1 MNFIPLFLIQ
11 KGLDDRIRQEHGL
24 IGRDLIAEKV
34 LALQVELAELA
45 NETRCFKYWSKKP
58 PSAREVILEEY
69 VDGLHFVISLGI
81 EMGYAY
87 EADERTAADMPLTER
102 FTALLALTAVFGQ
115 RREADV
121 YRDLFD
127 AFWGLGAGLGFS
139 AAEIEAAYL
148 AKNEVNHRRQEQG
161 Y

>member
-1 MNFIPLFLIQ
+1 MDFNRLFVIQ

-24 IGRDLIAEKV
+24 IGRDLTADKI

-45 NETRCFKYWSKKP
+45 NETRCFKYWSKKQ
-58 PSAREVILEEY
+58 PSARETILEEY
-69 VDGLHFVISLGI
+69 VDGLHFVISLGV
-81 EMGYAY
+81 ELGYAY
-87 EADERTAADMPLTER
+87 EADEPQASSGSLTER

-121 YRDLFD
+121 YRELFD
-127 AFWGLGAGLGFS
+127 AIWGLGSGLGFT
-139 AAEIEAAYL
+139 AEEIEAAYL
-148 AKNEVNHRRQEQG
+148 AKNEVNHQRQEQG

>member
-1 MNFIPLFLIQ
+1 MNFHRLFLIQ

-24 IGRDLIAEKV
+24 IGRDLIADKV

-58 PSAREVILEEY
+58 PADRDVILEEY

-81 EMGYAY
+81 ELGYEY
-87 EADERTAADMPLTER
+87 EPTGLQAANGSLTER

-115 RREADV
+115 RRGADA
-121 YRDLFD
+121 YRELFD
-127 AFWGLGAGLGFS
+127 AIWGLGSGLGFT

>member
-1 MNFIPLFLIQ
+1 MNFHRLFLIQ

-24 IGRDLIAEKV
+24 IGRDLIADKV

-58 PSAREVILEEY
+58 PADRDVILEEY

-81 EMGYAY
+81 ELGYDY
-87 EADERTAADMPLTER
+87 EPTDLQAATGSLTER

-115 RREADV
+115 RREADA
-121 YRDLFD
+121 YRELFD
-127 AFWGLGAGLGFS
+127 AIWGLGSGLGFT

>member
-1 MNFIPLFLIQ
+1 MNFHRLFLIQ

-24 IGRDLIAEKV
+24 IGRDLIADKV

-58 PSAREVILEEY
+58 PADRDVILEEY

-81 EMGYAY
+81 ELGYDY
-87 EADERTAADMPLTER
+87 EPTDLQAGFGSLTER

-121 YRDLFD
+121 YRELFD
-127 AFWGLGAGLGFS
+127 AIWGLGSGLGFT

>member
-1 MNFIPLFLIQ
+1 MNFHRLFLIQ

-24 IGRDLIAEKV
+24 IGRDLIADKV

-58 PSAREVILEEY
+58 PADRDVILEEY

-81 EMGYAY
+81 ELGYEY
-87 EADERTAADMPLTER
+87 EPTDLQAGFGSLTER

-115 RREADV
+115 RREVDV
-121 YRDLFD
+121 YRELFD
-127 AFWGLGAGLGFS
+127 AIWGLGSGLGFT